1 MKLPPK
7 CHVSHGAIY
16 YVHRN
21 KWTRLCDADAK
32 PAELY
37 KALHDVT
44 KPPPPRTVNG
54 LLDAYIERRLP
65 ELRPTTQR
73 SYLARVPRLR
83 KHFGHMALDDL
94 ESMHVAMFL
103 EGRRGQGHGP
113 GGNRE
118 MAVLAAA
125 FDFGMRQGYCRGN
138 PCRGVRR
145 NKEVPRRR
153 FIRDD
158 EWQAALARASPRFR
172 QFLRFLELTGLRQ
185 GDARTL
191 TWDQVSPDGIELAES
206 KTGKTLLIE
215 WSDELRGLLAEA
227 PRGGPTVFLNEWGRP
242 WEVWGLQSAMR
253 RLAVDWTLHDV
264 RARAESIHRT
274 GLGLLTR
281 YKRARRI
288 TPTR

>member
-7 CHVSHGAIY
+7 CHVSHGAVY

-21 KWTRLCDADAK
+21 KWTRLCDADASL
-32 PAELY
+32 PELY
-37 KALHDVT
+37 RALAEAT
-44 KPPPPRTVNG
+44 KPPPPRTING
-54 LLDAYIERRLP
+54 LLDAYIEKWLP
-65 ELRPTTQR
+65 LRKPSTQK
-73 SYLARVPRLR
+73 SYLVRIPRLR
-83 KHFGHMALDDL
+83 KHFGHMAIEDL
-94 ESMHVAMFL
+94 EPQHVAMFL
-103 EGRRGQGHGP
+103 EGRRKMGNGP

-118 MAVLAAA
+118 QAVLSAA
-125 FDFGMRQGYCRGN
+125 FDFGMRQGWCKGN

-145 NKEVPRRR
+145 NTEKPRRR
-153 FIRDD
+153 FIRDA
-158 EWQAALARASPRFR
+158 EWAEALTRASPRFR
-172 QFLRFLELTGLRQ
+172 LFLRFLELTGLRQ

-191 TWDQVSPDGIELAES
+191 TWEQVTADGIEIAES

-215 WSDELRGLLAEA
+215 WSDELQALLWEA
-227 PRGGPTVFLNEWGRP
+227 PGGGPSVFLNEWGRP

-253 RLAVDWTLHDV
+253 RLNVDWTLHDV

-288 TPTR
+288 SPTR